1 MERHPDDLANDLAQW
16 RQAMR
21 LRAVAQADRLMT
33 AFEGLT
39 KLDTPLEVERAAKA
53 LKAIDAVA
61 EQIFKAD
68 DPSSADTDSE
78 EDEMNDDMAGNTLVG
93 RDWRADLER
102 KLHRLADA
110 RRDHGLGGA
119 PAGGAG
125 AAGLRE
131 GLDVLGERSSET
143 TGGGLA

>member
-1 MERHPDDLANDLAQW
+1 MEQPLNDLAGW

-33 AFEGLT
+33 AFESLT

-68 DPSSADTDSE
+68 DPSSADADSE
-78 EDEMNDDMAGNTLVG
+78 EDEMNDDLAGNTLVG

-102 KLHRLADA
+102 KLHRLAEA

-119 PAGGAG
+119 PAGRAG
-125 AAGLRE
+125 AAGPRE
-131 GLDVLGERSSET
+131 GLGVLEQSGSDAA
-143 TGGGLA
+143 GGGLA

>member
-1 MERHPDDLANDLAQW
+1 MEQQVNDLAQW
-16 RQAMR
+16 RQEMR
-21 LRAVAQADRLMT
+21 LRAVAQAARLMT
-33 AFEGLT
+33 AFENLT

-78 EDEMNDDMAGNTLVG
+78 EDEMNDDLAGNTLVG

-119 PAGGAG
+119 PAGGTG
-125 AAGLRE
+125 TAGLCKAVE
-131 GLDVLGERSSET
+131 VLDESGSDSPER
-143 TGGGLA
+143 GLA

>member
-1 MERHPDDLANDLAQW
+1 MEQPLNDLAQW

-78 EDEMNDDMAGNTLVG
+78 EDGMNDDLAGDTLVG

-102 KLHRLADA
+102 KLHRLAEA
-110 RRDHGLGGA
+110 RRDYGLGGA
-119 PAGGAG
+119 PAERAG
-125 AAGLRE
+125 ATGLRE
-131 GLDVLGERSSET
+131 GVGLLEQSGSDAAGGE
-143 TGGGLA
+143 LA

>member
-1 MERHPDDLANDLAQW
+1 MEQQLNDLAANDLAQW
-16 RQAMR
+16 RQTMR
-21 LRAVAQADRLMT
+21 LRAVAQAERLMT
-33 AFEGLT
+33 VFEGIT

-61 EQIFKAD
+61 EQIFKVD

-78 EDEMNDDMAGNTLVG
+78 EDEMNDDLSGNTLVG

-102 KLHRLADA
+102 KLHRLAEA

-125 AAGLRE
+125 AAGPRE
-131 GLDVLGERSSET
+131 DVGVLEQSGSDASK
-143 TGGGLA
+143 G